1 MRIGAYSSELWLWK
15 VVVGAYTVEVAGVG
29 LGVDHGPSFGY
40 SSGCFSG
47 ASSPS
52 ILRDGRESDGANRR
66 AKRGEETTEEE
77 KGNGSLSF
85 FGWIVDGTMEGT
97 RAGGEQ
103 KGGNTSADLA
113 MDESDGEMETEAE
126 VESQREE
133 ARTRSGAWFDERLRA
148 WSRAAHVTD
157 WTAARQM
164 LARIVWPE
172 QQSGLFEGE
181 AVVERLWRRAVGGD
195 GVEKGEEGRRKK
207 ERERKLPMMI
217 AVDPR
222 LM

>member
-47 ASSPS
+47 VSSPS
-52 ILRDGRESDGANRR
+52 ALRDSRESDCANRR
-66 AKRGEETTEEE
+66 AKRGEEKAGEEE
-77 KGNGSLSF
+77 GRGSLSF

-97 RAGGEQ
+97 ETGGKQ
-103 KGGNTSADLA
+103 KGANASADLA
-113 MDESDGEMETEAE
+113 MDDSDEEMETEAE

-133 ARTRSGAWFDERLRA
+133 AKTGSGAWFDERLRA

-195 GVEKGEEGRRKK
+195 GGEKGEEGRRK
-207 ERERKLPMMI
+207 ERERKLPVMI